1 MHISSFIDYISKNWV
16 ELLAT
21 IFSLIYVFFSV
32 KEKRISWFFGFLCSA
47 LYIVVFFQSKFYA
60 DMSLQFYYLAVSVFG
75 WITWKNIK
83 NENIAQTLHISTLNK
98 SQFFQYFISSVA
110 IYVVYYLILKFLTDS
125 TIPIM
130 DSIVGALSVIA
141 TWMLAKKKIENWL
154 LWIVADALALGLF
167 IYKEL
172 YPTAVLFVF
181 YTVMA
186 AIGYFEWRKSLRS

>member
-130 DSIVGALSVIA
+130 DSIVGALSVVA

-154 LWIVADALALGLF
+154 LWIVADVLALGLF

-172 YPTAVLFVF
+172 YPTAVLFVI
-181 YTVMA
+181 YTIMA
-186 AIGYFEWRKSLRS
+186 VVGYFEWRKSLRS

>member
-1 MHISSFIDYISKNWV
+1 MHISSVTDYISKNWV

-60 DMSLQFYYLAVSVFG
+60 DMSLQFYYLGVSVFG

-83 NENIAQTLHISTLNK
+83 HENNAESLHISTLNK
-98 SQFFQYFISSVA
+98 SQFFQYLVSSIA
-110 IYVVYYLILKFLTDS
+110 IYAVYYLILKFLTDS

-172 YPTAVLFVF
+172 YPTAVLFVI
-181 YTVMA
+181 YTIMA
-186 AIGYFEWRKSLRS
+186 VVGYFEWRKSLRS